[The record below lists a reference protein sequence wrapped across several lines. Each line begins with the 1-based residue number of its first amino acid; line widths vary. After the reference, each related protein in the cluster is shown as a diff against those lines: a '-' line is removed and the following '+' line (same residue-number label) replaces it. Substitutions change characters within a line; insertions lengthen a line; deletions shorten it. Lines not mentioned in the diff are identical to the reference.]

1 MREVIAVL
9 VMLIFLAGPLPAQD
23 ADAVSPAE
31 AVGETQSQ
39 FYNPDLDQFYYG
51 IETTHPSLT
60 QMFNNSAASQEIL
73 QQFAVDSQSLSIV
86 QGQLAQ
92 PFAEGQPIQEGLSSQ
107 GEGDQAVSE
116 PQPALVTSVTPEDAA
131 NILNLNVQSG
141 E

>member
-1 MREVIAVL
+1 MKEAVA
-9 VMLIFLAGPLPAQD
+9 VFMMLIFLAGPLLAQE

-31 AVGETQSQ
+31 AVGETQPLV
-39 FYNPDLDQFYYG
+39 YNPDLDQFYYG

-60 QMFNNSAASQEIL
+60 QMFDSQAASQEIL

-92 PFAEGQPIQEGLSSQ
+92 PFTQGELIQEGQ
-107 GEGDQAVSE
+107 AIQEGQVASE
-116 PQPALVTSVTPEDAA
+116 PQPVLKTNITPEEAA
-131 NILNLNVQSG
+131 NLLNLNVQSG